1 MVFNSPKPRNDIKE
15 FGDFARKWVGKK
27 CFIVFHDGSSI
38 SGKIN
43 DNQKFFIE
51 IIDSTNNKVIYLN
64 KAYIKEIIVEE

>member
-1 MVFNSPKPRNDIKE
+1 MKSGNDIKE

-27 CFIVFHDGSSI
+27 CFIIFHDGSSI

-51 IIDSTNNKVIYLN
+51 IIDSTNKVMYVN
-64 KAYIKEIIVEE
+64 KAYIKEIIPEE

>member
-1 MVFNSPKPRNDIKE
+1 MKNDVKE

-27 CFIVFHDGSSI
+27 CFIIFHDGSSI

-51 IIDSTNNKVIYLN
+51 IIDSTNKVMYVN
-64 KAYIKEIIVEE
+64 KAYIKEIIPEE